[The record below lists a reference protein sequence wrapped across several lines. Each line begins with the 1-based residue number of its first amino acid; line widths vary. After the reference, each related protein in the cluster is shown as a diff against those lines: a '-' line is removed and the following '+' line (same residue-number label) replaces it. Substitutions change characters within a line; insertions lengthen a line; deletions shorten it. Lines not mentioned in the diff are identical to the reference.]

1 MKFVTDK
8 APRVVT
14 HGLYSRIRSP
24 IYLFG
29 GLAVAG
35 FFLDINQPLALWLF
49 VVLIPPYLIYLE
61 KLNRRFAI

>member
-1 MKFVTDK
+1 M
-8 APRVVT
+8 
-14 HGLYSRIRSP
+14 
-24 IYLFG
+24 YLFG

-35 FFLDINQPLALWLF
+35 FFLYINQPLALWLI